1 MGRLSVR
8 ASVAILAT
16 LLACAVSSAGEP
28 DERRLDQVIDLSHA
42 ADWSLDIGQLVAG
55 QQTRVTLSVISSGT
69 PASDSPLITRL
80 RTTTP
85 HLKASARPVTSE
97 HQPIAAALMVVEL
110 TPPAARDQWPAV
122 LFIHSRDPKNP
133 IVRLAFTARVASQAD
148 KAVLFLFPDGQ
159 GNEAVRQAVARLSA
173 GLSVQVEEVD
183 ASSLA
188 GYRRLSAAEGQLE
201 RRGSQG
207 SPADPVLVFRNRL
220 TAGSAVIVQLLSKL
234 TAEAEKRQK
243 PAAPAGESRDH
254 SHGQGEPHS
263 HGEGQ
268 ADAQRKAQAPPP
280 KRITIATRPDC
291 QDCQQRREVVLAAIK
306 TSGRMVLLRTLDLE
320 NPHVKPILES
330 YLLRVR
336 PGEKGEPVVIFEASD
351 RALLSEEITKEAVAA
366 EIVRLFGE

>member
-1 MGRLSVR
+1 MDRLHVWATAALLVALMAGA
-8 ASVAILAT
+8 ASE
-16 LLACAVSSAGEP
+16 AGEP

-55 QQTRVTLSVISSGT
+55 QQVRVTLSVISSET

-97 HQPIAAALMVVEL
+97 HQPIAAAQLGVSL
-110 TPPAARDQWPAV
+110 TPPAARDQWQAV

-159 GNEAVRQAVARLSA
+159 GNEAVRLALARLPA

-183 ASSLA
+183 ASTLA
-188 GYRRLSAAEGQLE
+188 GYQRLSAAEGQLE

-207 SPADPVLVFRNRL
+207 SPADPVLVYRNRL
-220 TAGSAVIVQLLSKL
+220 TAGAAEIVQLLGKL
-234 TAEAEKRQK
+234 TAEAGQHQQ

-268 ADAQRKAQAPPP
+268 PDAQRKAQTPLP

-320 NPHVKPILES
+320 NPHVKPIVES
-330 YLLRVR
+330 YLQRVR

-351 RALLSEEITKEAVAA
+351 RALLSGEITEPAVAA
-366 EIVRLFGE
+366 EIARLFGE